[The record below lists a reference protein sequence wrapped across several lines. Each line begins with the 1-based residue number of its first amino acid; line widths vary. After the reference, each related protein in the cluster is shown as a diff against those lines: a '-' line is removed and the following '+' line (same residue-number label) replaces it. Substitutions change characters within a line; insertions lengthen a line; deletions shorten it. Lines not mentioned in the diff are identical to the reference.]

1 MITVIHH
8 TVPTLEEHQ
17 YDAAAV
23 HVGINDFLK
32 GIPNNVAVD
41 GICDDI
47 LKLHYV
53 AVIMISVRCL
63 FQVLPIVPK

>member
-1 MITVIHH
+1 MITVIYH

-47 LKLHYV
+47 LKLH
-53 AVIMISVRCL
+53 
-63 FQVLPIVPK
+63 